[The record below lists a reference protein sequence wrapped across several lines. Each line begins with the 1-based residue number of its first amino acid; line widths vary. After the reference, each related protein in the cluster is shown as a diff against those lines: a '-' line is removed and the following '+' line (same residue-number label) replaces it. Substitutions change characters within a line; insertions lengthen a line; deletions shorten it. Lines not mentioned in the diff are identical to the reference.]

1 MFRIRASYADQ
12 LELRT
17 TIERAREFFGELRNF
32 ADLMPGIEGIRKE
45 AGGIMRWMVRAEV
58 PVIGP
63 VHATFTVE
71 KTEDSPDRLEWSP
84 ARTEV
89 KNYLRYAAAFEERG
103 HKVLIRI
110 AQHVEIRRQHARD
123 LHRFA
128 ILLGESAMSAD
139 MQKRVRE
146 MIKTFWPALRKD
158 SKAKPYL
165 NQNPRWIQRR
175 KSIHRLHRF
184 LFGFRNADFG
194 FCGPQVCLSACSS
207 FVVEKLGPTIA
218 GTDTK
223 SEIRIPKSEIKI
235 CVICGYSYLRP

>member
-1 MFRIRASYADQ
+1 MFRIKASYADQ
-12 LELRT
+12 MELRT

-45 AGGIMRWMVRAEV
+45 AGGIMRWIVRAEV
-58 PVIGP
+58 PVIGS
-63 VHATFTVE
+63 VHASFTVE
-71 KTEDSPDRLEWSP
+71 KTEDSPERLEWSP

-128 ILLGESAMSAD
+128 VLLGESAISAE

-146 MIKTFWPALRKD
+146 MIKTFLARAQERLENETLPEPEPAL
-158 SKAKPYL
+158 
-165 NQNPRWIQRR
+165 
-175 KSIHRLHRF
+175 
-184 LFGFRNADFG
+184 
-194 FCGPQVCLSACSS
+194 
-207 FVVEKLGPTIA
+207 
-218 GTDTK
+218 DTAT
-223 SEIRIPKSEIKI
+223 
-235 CVICGYSYLRP
+235 